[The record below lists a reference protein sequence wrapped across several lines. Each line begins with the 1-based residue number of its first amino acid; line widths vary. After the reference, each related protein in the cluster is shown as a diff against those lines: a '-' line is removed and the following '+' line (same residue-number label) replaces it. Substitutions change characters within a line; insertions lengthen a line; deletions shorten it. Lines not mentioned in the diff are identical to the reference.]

1 MLFAN
6 EQMTSQMGALLEEG
20 RQYWNLQKKY
30 LGLHTAEVLTR
41 LLSRIALVLI
51 LILVGS
57 LVLLF
62 GSFALAFWLGA
73 LLDST
78 TLGFCIIAGLLLLL
92 RCTEELGQKS
102 ALLLL
107 RLSAEHAEQSAHII
121 AVLLLRVI
129 GRCGK
134 AAQKCR
140 CDQAEEALYLVLL
153 YAGLLG

>member
-1 MLFAN
+1 MLDLRVTGRLFPN
-6 EQMTSQMGALLEEG
+6 VLFYLFHQGKQCLEQCCSVNLLNLLLRLGAEELGQEAAALL
-20 RQYWNLQKKY
+20 
-30 LGLHTAEVLTR
+30 
-41 LLSRIALVLI
+41 
-51 LILVGS
+51 
-57 LVLLF
+57 
-62 GSFALAFWLGA
+62 
-73 LLDST
+73 LLDLT
-78 TLGFCIIAGLLLLL
+78 AAQKLGQESARLLLLL